1 MNLLSLK
8 LQDDLINQI
17 YNKAQDLDVAILN
30 YVLGDDTFYLDA
42 LSLFQ
47 NKDGGFGHNLYIDNY
62 NLNSTA
68 YTSYYALKLLYLY
81 KNDNKQKQLMLNK
94 VLTYL
99 YHKAIYVNDL
109 LIKVTSDNDNYA
121 HSSYFNYVNE
131 GDLSLTCGVIGLTLL
146 LTDNKSPYNKL
157 AVEKY
162 QKIKNTINK
171 INQIDLAILID
182 GLDKRNIK
190 HNYKLNEDE
199 LNINNIVEIN
209 EYLAANKELL
219 ERALNNL
226 VLTINNNGLWDVKLN
241 WGNNYAEQAT
251 AEIKWCFRKTVI
263 NFYYLKKY
271 KLVESN

>member
-81 KNDNKQKQLMLNK
+81 KNDNKQKQLMLNR

-146 LTDNKSPYNKL
+146 STDNKSPYNKL

-171 INQIDLAILID
+171 INQIDLAILIA

-190 HNYKLNEDE
+190 HNYTLNEDE

-209 EYLAANKELL
+209 EYLAVNKELL

-241 WGNNYAEQAT
+241 WGNNYPEQAT
-251 AEIKWCFRKTVI
+251 AEIKWCFRRTVM